1 MFRKATA
8 QDVPQIME
16 IIRETVVEM
25 QSYNNPQWDE
35 HYPAANDFLADIQ
48 ESWLYVLEDSQE
60 IIGFVCLNNVSG
72 KSYPKITWQ
81 DTSTPLVMRRMGVK
95 PSCRRRGVAKQ
106 LLQHIET
113 MAKDSGISV
122 IKMDTFCR
130 NDKMN
135 AFVKKNGF
143 IHRGTVCIWDIEEPF
158 YFYEKNLK

>member
-1 MFRKATA
+1 MFRKAKA
-8 QDVPQIME
+8 QDVPQIMD
-16 IIRETVVEM
+16 IIRETVAEM

-35 HYPAANDFLADIQ
+35 HYPAASDFLADIK
-48 ESWLYVLEDSQE
+48 ECWLYVLEENQE

-95 PSCRRRGVAKQ
+95 PSCRRRGVAQQ
-106 LLQHIET
+106 LLQHIEDI
-113 MAKDSGISV
+113 AKSSGISV